1 VVNRQLIVNEAEAA
15 IVQRIFQEMLT
26 NGSTTQIAAG
36 LTAEGFT
43 TKSWVTRS
51 GQMHNGTRIDKKYL
65 YKLLRNRLYLGEISH
80 KGSWH
85 PGLHTAIIDHGLWG
99 QVHEILAS
107 DGHTRSVETKVRSR
121 TDALLRGLLYAPTGE
136 RMYPTYA
143 NKKNRKY
150 RYYVSKSEARFG
162 AESKTYSRLP
172 ADAVEAATVAQIKT
186 VLSSPESVTGVCQF
200 IRNNGAAVR
209 EDMAVMAMRQLSSVW
224 EQLYPAEQHRI
235 VNLMIER
242 VDIVPGGLKVK
253 WRELGWRALIEE
265 FAPDSIGAELV
276 EMEAA

>member
-1 VVNRQLIVNEAEAA
+1 
-15 IVQRIFQEMLT
+15 
-26 NGSTTQIAAG
+26 
-36 LTAEGFT
+36 
-43 TKSWVTRS
+43 
-51 GQMHNGTRIDKKYL
+51 MHSGTRIDKKYL

-121 TDALLRGLLYAPTGE
+121 TDALLRGLLYAPTGD
-136 RMYPTYA
+136 RMYPTYSY
-143 NKKNRKY
+143 KKGRKY
-150 RYYVSKSEARFG
+150 RYYFSKAEARFG
-162 AESKTYSRLP
+162 AESKTYARLP
-172 ADAVEAATVAQIKT
+172 ADEVEAATVAQIKT
-186 VLSSPESVTGVCQF
+186 VLSSPESVAGVCQF
-200 IRNNGAAVR
+200 IRKNGAAVR
-209 EDMAVMAMRQLSSVW
+209 EDMAVMAMRQLGNVW

-253 WRELGWRALIEE
+253 WRELGWKDLIEE
-265 FAPDSIGAELV
+265 FAQDSIGAELV
-276 EMEAA
+276 EMEEA